1 MTEAIIFS
9 SGRIVQLCPSAD
21 RDIAAIAA
29 ATIEQLAPRYG
40 VHTPLRRA
48 HFIAQVAHESA
59 GFTRLKES
67 LNYSALRIAA
77 VWPKLAS
84 RAHALEHRPEAL
96 ANAAYA
102 GRFGNG
108 DEASGDGWR
117 FRGRGLIMLTFRAN
131 YRERG
136 ESIGVNLVGDPDKAA
151 DPGLA
156 AEIAL
161 DYWKSKKCNDAADRD
176 DVEKVTRLINGG
188 TNGLEDRR
196 TLTAKAKGIFV
207 APEPLIA

>member
-1 MTEAIIFS
+1 MAEAIFS
-9 SGRIVQLCPSAD
+9 SERVFQLCPGANH
-21 RDIAAIAA
+21 DIAVIAA

-59 GFTRLKES
+59 GFTRLKEN
-67 LNYSALRIAA
+67 LHYSAKRIAA
-77 VWPKLAS
+77 VWPKLAP
-84 RAHALEHRPEAL
+84 RADALEFRPEAL

-108 DEASGDGWR
+108 NEASGDGWKY
-117 FRGRGLIMLTFRAN
+117 RGRGLIMLTFLAN

-136 ESIGVNLVGDPDKAA
+136 ASIGVDLVGNPDRAA

-161 DYWKSKKCNDAADRD
+161 DYWKSKKCNDAADHD

-188 TNGLEDRR
+188 THGLEDRR
-196 TLTAKAKGIFV
+196 TLTAKAKGIFI
-207 APEPLIA
+207 APDPLIA